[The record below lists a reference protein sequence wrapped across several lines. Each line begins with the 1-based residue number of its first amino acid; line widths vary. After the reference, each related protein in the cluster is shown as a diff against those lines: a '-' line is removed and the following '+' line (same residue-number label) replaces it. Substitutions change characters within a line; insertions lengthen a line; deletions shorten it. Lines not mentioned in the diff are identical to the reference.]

1 MQRFEAYSALMQ
13 AIQQSSLPDEDKKK
27 LVRVLRLF
35 PRKRREVLNAV
46 EEQLVYAGFI
56 QETKEGLVVS
66 EGPDGTYAS
75 GWLLLIQALIAC
87 LPMLLELLNK

>member
-1 MQRFEAYSALMQ
+1 MQRFEAYSAVMQ

-46 EEQLVYAGFI
+46 EEHLVYAGFI
-56 QETKEGLVVS
+56 QETEEGLVVS

-75 GWLLLIQALIAC
+75 GWLLLIQALIAF